1 MKKNK
6 TIELTID
13 KLVHGGQGLGVEKS
27 GKKVFVWGA
36 LPGEIVMATVTKQ
49 RKDYEEAYATD
60 IISANNYRIKPTEPD
75 IYLATSPWQI
85 VDYSQEAKYKQQILA
100 ESFAREKIDI
110 KWQDFFQGA
119 QEYGYRNKM
128 EYNFWFDKE
137 TEQVSLALHKRG
149 THQKIAVTGSIL
161 ASEIINSAGRNLVEY
176 INSKKIEGRSLKSVI
191 IRSTQQGQVGISLF
205 VKDKAIASEFSDFI
219 MPKLSFEVVYSDP
232 KSPASV
238 ATEVL
243 IDKNVILKDNLLNG
257 DFAYTTRSFFQVN
270 IPVYNLVLR
279 QIRDYLTSV
288 NAQSVLDLYSGVG
301 SIGLSV
307 IGKEKQLIMVE
318 TDKEAAAQARIN
330 INSDKHK
337 MIVSPAEDAISYIT
351 GLETIIVDPPRAGLH
366 KSVTA
371 KLTDT
376 KPKNIVY
383 LSCNP
388 ATQARD
394 VKELIEVGYKVDMA
408 QGYNFFPRTPH
419 IESLIFLSMN

>member
-1 MKKNK
+1 MKKNR
-6 TIELTID
+6 TIQVGID
-13 KLVHGGQGLGVEKS
+13 KIVHGGQGLGVDES

-36 LPGEIVMATVTKQ
+36 LPGEVVLVSFTKQ
-49 RKDYEEAYATD
+49 KKDYSEGMALE
-60 IISANNYRIKPTEPD
+60 IIKPSPCRIRPTEPD

-85 VDYSQEAKYKQQILA
+85 VDYSQEAIYKQQILA

-137 TEQVSLALHKRG
+137 TERVSLALHKRG
-149 THQKIAVTGSIL
+149 THQKIAVSGSIL
-161 ASEIINSAGRNLVEY
+161 ASDTINSAGRNLVEY

-191 IRSTQQGQVGISLF
+191 IRSTQHGQVGISLF
-205 VKDKAIASEFSDFI
+205 IKDKAVASEFSDFT

-238 ATEVL
+238 ATQVL
-243 IDKNVILKDNLLNG
+243 SINNIILKDNLCGNV
-257 DFAYTTRSFFQVN
+257 FAYTNRSFFQVN
-270 IPVYNLVLR
+270 IPVYNLVLN
-279 QIRDYLTSV
+279 IIKEYLNSI
-288 NAQSVLDLYSGVG
+288 NADSILDLYSGVG

-307 IGKEKQLIMVE
+307 TDKEKSLVMVE
-318 TDKEAAAQARIN
+318 TDKEAAAQAERN
-330 INSDKHK
+330 IKSNKHK
-337 MIVSPAEDAISYIT
+337 MIISPAEDAINYIT
-351 GLETIIVDPPRAGLH
+351 GNETVIVDPPRAGLH

-371 KLTDT
+371 KLINA
-376 KPKNIVY
+376 KPQNIVY

-394 VKELIEVGYKVDMA
+394 IKELISGGYKIVSA
-408 QGYNFFPRTPH
+408 QGFNFFPRTPH
-419 IESLIFLSMN
+419 IESLIFLSFK